1 MVELKNEFFSSVTSK
16 QVTSYRFNYP
26 AHAITV
32 NINKYLQQKTGQRDE
47 LKNNFF
53 NSLTN

>member
-16 QVTSYRFNYP
+16 QVTSYRLKYLI
-26 AHAITV
+26 HAITV

>member
-1 MVELKNEFFSSVTSK
+1 MVELKNSFFSS
-16 QVTSYRFNYP
+16 VTSYRFNYP
-26 AHAITV
+26 VHAITV

-47 LKNNFF
+47 LKNKFY